1 MGVPAFFMWLS
12 NRYPKIISRVEEELP
27 HDVNGITVQPD
38 ISAPNPNGFEVDSLY
53 LDMNGIVHP
62 CCHPEDKP
70 APETE
75 EDMMLEIYSYLDRII
90 CMIRPRKLL
99 YLAID
104 GVAPRAKMNQQRSR
118 RFRAGQESRFK
129 KRVEEEEHARLAGKS
144 LPRRWCPLPKA
155 SPSNFRVGRRA
166 RPGNQTRFDSNCIT
180 PERLNNNAGWKDLN
194 VILSDASVPGEG
206 EHKIMDYIR
215 RMRNSPGH
223 DPNTQHV
230 LYGLDADLIMLSL
243 ATHEPRFKVLR
254 EEVNFRNSKGSGCS
268 KCGIR
273 GHHARDC
280 RKTEAEVFAI
290 RAASAQ
296 PSQKPFVF
304 LHVDVL
310 REYLEVELEVPR
322 LNFPYCL
329 ENAIDDWIFLIFFV
343 GNDFLPHLPFLEIRE
358 DAISKLI
365 AMWKSSLTR
374 WAALS
379 RRTGRTRAQNEPH
392 PPRQIAGPE
401 PEPSDTQP
409 GQKRKLTEDKPSA
422 AKSRAVKRSKKDCNG
437 LDPAHFRFHED
448 ELEIYFGQPGYEER
462 YYVSKFNAKP
472 DDMEFRKKVAKSYI
486 EGLTWVLRYYYQG
499 CCSWGWFYPYHYP
512 PFASDFLRVDNFEFE
527 FELGAPLRPFE
538 QLMGVLPVD
547 SKQHL
552 PEPLHFLMEDRESPI
567 IDFYPLEFTLDL
579 NGANKLWKA
588 LALLPFIELDRLLR
602 AVELIYP
609 KLTPDEHRRNS
620 FGHDIIYIKN
630 TNPFQAQVQPLYDG
644 KPVTSP
650 IAIDPVLSNGISG
663 FISKDPDCKPHGI
676 NRSPYLARFPAGFV
690 FPTSLKPGATPAP
703 PKLHAGDKDTVR
715 NGGTRN
721 FGRHDYQRHEYYR
734 GRENYEHKTYHDLVK
749 DGFIVGGDAPA
760 NYQNFYPQGGHLQ
773 RAIRGKVNPLATKA
787 TVEGIPK
794 ATAEGIKPRAIAGAI
809 KTKGIMVGIRTKAIT
824 VDIKI
829 MASVV
834 IQIRINPLAIKPK
847 AKDMVGSKLVKGAD
861 THPAVAIN
869 HGKVRVPTSLARRV
883 PPSSLLPAR
892 VPLSLPIRGILQ
904 EAGV

>member
-38 ISAPNPNGFEVDSLY
+38 ISAPNPNGF
-53 LDMNGIVHP
+53 
-62 CCHPEDKP
+62 EDKP

-129 KRVEEEEHARLAGKS
+129 KRVEEEEHARLAELGGVPVPETK
-144 LPRRWCPLPKA
+144 P
-155 SPSNFRVGRRA
+155 
-166 RPGNQTRFDSNCIT
+166 RFDSNCIT
-180 PERLNNNAGWKDLN
+180 PAECYPVGCQR
-194 VILSDASVPGEG
+194 P
-206 EHKIMDYIR
+206 R
-215 RMRNSPGH
+215 RGGAQDHGLHPPDENSPGH

-365 AMWKSSLTR
+365 AMWKSSLNEMGGFITKDGEVNFER
-374 WAALS
+374 FKTILAQLAKMED
-379 RRTGRTRAQNEPH
+379 RVFRTRAQNEPH

-676 NRSPYLARFPAGFV
+676 NRSPYLARRARYTLPKFPAGF
-690 FPTSLKPGATPAP
+690 
-703 PKLHAGDKDTVR
+703 LHAGDKDTVR

-883 PPSSLLPAR
+883 PR
-892 VPLSLPIRGILQ
+892 RRCFRGCFR
-904 EAGV
+904 